1 MPVTVYPD
9 AFVTNTHSECESQGE
24 QVGSVPVHPGGLVR
38 REMLLSALLGSK
50 EGQWSVREPIPP
62 ARVQARIASLHVE
75 ILSSVAP

>member
-50 EGQWSVREPIPP
+50 EGQ
-62 ARVQARIASLHVE
+62 
-75 ILSSVAP
+75 